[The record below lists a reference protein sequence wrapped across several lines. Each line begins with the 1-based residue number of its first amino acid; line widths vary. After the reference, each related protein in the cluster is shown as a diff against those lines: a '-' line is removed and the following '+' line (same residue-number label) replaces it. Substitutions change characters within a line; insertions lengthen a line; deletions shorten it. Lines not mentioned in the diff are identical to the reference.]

1 MPETEWVER
10 LPEAQQTRMERGEH
24 PMDPR
29 RLGSSIAVVGGV
41 VFVAAN
47 APVLG
52 APVRWLLL
60 LAAVA
65 LAAWLVWRLFLRPR
79 SLGTPQVPHRFAGLI
94 YLISVVAMLA
104 LIAAG
109 GAWLRASGHEAA
121 QPSLIALVV
130 GLHFVPFAMAFREPM
145 LIQLGTAVAAM
156 GAVGLVLGILL
167 GDPWGAGAAVA
178 AGFVQLGVVA
188 AWAQGLLR
196 RSAV

>member
-10 LPEAQQTRMERGEH
+10 LPETQRERMEQGAH

-79 SLGTPQVPHRFAGLI
+79 SLGTPQAPHRFAGLI

-167 GDPWGAGAAVA
+167 GDPWGAGAAFA